1 MKLITKLLVISGL
14 LLNLSHALVFGA
26 SSSSGSASSSS
37 TFSSAASDLEGF
49 ATSLA
54 GQIETFVS
62 QNPDLT
68 LNTHFVQQDMINFLQ
83 RIVIDSSLH
92 KGRHTA
98 WPIHDALHSQEGR
111 QAYSDSFSS
120 LPTHT
125 MHLTTETAQ
134 ELGRSANEARVRA
147 QPHIIAAARAVETAL
162 RSTSQTTQR
171 VFGQTLRHLVTAAIW
186 IAENRPELTPIVM
199 RILTVTVHVIAYIAR
214 TSPALITR
222 LAQVSATATR
232 LTTSGITRTTRLLT
246 PLALASGKIV
256 IQSLPV
262 IASGTRR
269 VVNVNNIRRTG
280 TFIKENT
287 LLISGIIT
295 LALVVWT
302 AGSFYGRYMDRSTR
316 GAIRYQDHERPGCLM
331 VNPDMDM
338 CQELDPSFSK
348 PFDSIESATLIALLC
363 FVSKIAHVMYHQF

>member
-14 LLNLSHALVFGA
+14 LLNFTHAQLFGA
-26 SSSSGSASSSS
+26 SSSPGASSSAG
-37 TFSSAASDLEGF
+37 SSSESIRDLAQYLTHEV
-49 ATSLA
+49 
-54 GQIETFVS
+54 ETFVANNGNLS
-62 QNPDLT
+62 
-68 LNTHFVQQDMINFLQ
+68 LNTPDVQNTMVHFLQ
-83 RIVIDSSLH
+83 SIILSEHNNYHQLRLI
-92 KGRHTA
+92 
-98 WPIHDALHSQEGR
+98 DALHSPEGK
-111 QAYSDSFSS
+111 QAFSDSFSS

-125 MHLTTETAQ
+125 IQLTTTTAR
-134 ELGRSANEARVRA
+134 ELGQLATRAGRQA
-147 QPHIIAAARAVETAL
+147 QPHIIAAARAVDAAL
-162 RSTSQTTQR
+162 RNTSRTTKN
-171 VFGQTLRHLVTAAIW
+171 FLGQTLRHMVTAAIW

-199 RILTVTVHVIAYIAR
+199 RTLTITVQAMAYVAR
-214 TSPALITR
+214 TSPALIAR
-222 LAQVSATATR
+222 LAHISATATR
-232 LTTSGITRTTRLLT
+232 LTTRGITRTTRLLA
-246 PLALASGKIV
+246 PLALASGNMV

-302 AGSFYGRYMDRSTR
+302 AGSFYGRFRDSSTR
-316 GAIRYQDHERPGCLM
+316 GAIRYQDHQRPGCLM

-348 PFDSIESATLIALLC
+348 PFETVESATLIALLS
-363 FVSKIAHVMYHQF
+363 FVSMLWVTIVRSV